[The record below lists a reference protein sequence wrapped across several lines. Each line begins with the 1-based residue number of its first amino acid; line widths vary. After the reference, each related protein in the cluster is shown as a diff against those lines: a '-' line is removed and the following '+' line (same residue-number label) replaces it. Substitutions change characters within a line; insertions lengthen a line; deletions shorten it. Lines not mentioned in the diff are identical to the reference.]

1 MSEVMSFAKSY
12 ARMLDYLLQ
21 FGMAK
26 CSVETVDQEYPRT
39 HGGLIGFAPTEPME
53 GDLVLLSSAPMS
65 EWRLSWYVEKRRQK
79 GWLEDEY
86 LLQSASTGELCW
98 WHNVGLNVLCRK
110 TTQQHPEWRWD
121 DEQVEFN
128 SNWIKWMDDQAD
140 GYIYRPMYCSFYAGE
155 EVEFSVRVRHSDRH
169 VSKRFPK
176 WKSITKKQQLQIY
189 KDLVAELQQVKL

>member
-1 MSEVMSFAKSY
+1 MNNLSY
-12 ARMLDYLLQ
+12 TKAYTRMLDYLLQ

-26 CSVETVDQEYPRT
+26 CSVESVDQEYPRT

-65 EWRLSWYVEKRRQK
+65 EWRLSWYVGKRHQE
-79 GWLEDEY
+79 GWSCDEY
-86 LLQSASTGELCW
+86 VLQSASTGELCW
-98 WHNVGLNVLCRK
+98 WSNVGLNVLCRK

-155 EVEFSVRVRHSDRH
+155 EVEFSVRVRHSDRY
-169 VSKRFPK
+169 VSKRFPQ
-176 WKSITKKQQLQIY
+176 WKSITMKQQLQIY
-189 KDLVAELQQVKL
+189 KELVAELQQN